1 MRSKRMNSA
10 KIYRG
15 KRQKFTFII
24 IATALS
30 ILSFYTI
37 SSASYIYSA
46 IMKTYI
52 ATAEGNFYFTSD
64 LLTDAPTVP
73 TYHLTH
79 DWATAPEAN
88 ISFDLRNYENQLNI
102 SDRAIVYTSAASASG
117 SSING
122 TIALNGSAGQSQSV
136 NLTVPAP
143 ANPNAPLEVMVTAT
157 STSPYTKTL
166 QGRFII
172 SPAVSYEVAENTG
185 SSVATLEITLSPSAQ
200 LARAVTITWQEGAAP
215 DMTNPIVI
223 NATSI
228 DLANKTLTASL
239 NTAAIYDLVFFK
251 DSPAGNYTSVT
262 ATGV

>member
-10 KIYRG
+10 KIYRK
-15 KRQKFTFII
+15 KRQKFIFII

-52 ATAEGNFYFTSD
+52 ATAEGDFYFTSD
-64 LLTDAPTVP
+64 LLTDAPTIP
-73 TYHLTH
+73 TYHITH
-79 DWATAPEAN
+79 DWATAAP
-88 ISFDLRNYENQLNI
+88 ISFELRNYENQLNI
-102 SDRAIVYTSAASASG
+102 SDQAIIYTAAASASG

-122 TIALNGSAGQSQSV
+122 TINPGGLESQSV
-136 NLTVPAP
+136 NLTVPVP

-157 STSPYTKTL
+157 STYPYAKTL

-172 SPAVSYEVAENTG
+172 SPAVSYAVAENTG
-185 SSVATLEITLSPSAQ
+185 SPVATLEITLSPSEQ
-200 LARAVTITWQEGAAP
+200 LARAVTITWQSGAAP
-215 DMTNPIVI
+215 DMTNPTVL
-223 NATSI
+223 NVTSI

-239 NTAAIYDLVFFK
+239 NTAAIYELVFFK

-262 ATGV
+262 VTGA